1 MTTAMEVA
9 PAWYDEQDVS
19 SMLVR
24 QKRDL
29 SRQYKKESQLELDA
43 LMDTI
48 KSNQAKQVG
57 GAVAGGAALELVA
70 QAVEYS
76 DMVDTGLSAVL
87 GGVSFAIAM
96 TIDEDSPGW
105 ASGALGVATAAS
117 GRAGA
122 GIVRMIA
129 EARRGG

>member
-1 MTTAMEVA
+1 MEVA

-57 GAVAGGAALELVA
+57 GAVAGGAVLELAA
-70 QAVEYS
+70 QAMEYS